1 MRIKQVTKQVLRA
14 QRGFS
19 MTQDTTHSVLFPE
32 LFSKPVLA
40 SFDQPDSSSD
50 GGAILLKAIDTEL
63 QLTARLAECIH
74 DNRQSGKIIHQLF
87 DLFRQRV
94 YGIACGYPD
103 CNDAAR
109 LADDPIHKLL
119 LDRDP
124 IGGNALGSQPTLS
137 RFENAASSK
146 DLFKMGGEL
155 ADIVIEHHAKRLKGK
170 ARRITIDLDPTDD
183 PTHGAQQ
190 LSFFN
195 GHYDCYCYLPMVG
208 TLQFNNETE
217 KYLFTVVLR
226 PGNAPASR
234 GTIAILMRL
243 LVRLRDAFPKTVF
256 RVRLD
261 GGFATPEILD
271 YLELEE
277 VEYLVGMAGNCR
289 LEKRAQRLMGKV
301 RMLSRQTGRT
311 ETLFGE
317 TRYAARKWSHR
328 RRVIIKAEVVRYPG
342 RDAKD
347 NDRFVVTNL
356 RDDPATVYMI
366 YRGRGDAENRI
377 KELHHGLEIDR
388 TSCTS
393 FLANQLRVFMT
404 AAAYVLMQEM
414 RQRATGT
421 DLATAQV
428 STLRERLLKLA
439 VWVQGSV
446 RRIVLHFPNNFPWLA
461 CWKQIAQAVHA
472 AS

>member
-1 MRIKQVTKQVLRA
+1 
-14 QRGFS
+14 
-19 MTQDTTHSVLFPE
+19 MTHDTTQSVLFPAH
-32 LFSKPVLA
+32 FSKPVLA
-40 SFDQPDSSSD
+40 TFDQPDSSSD

-63 QLTARLAECIH
+63 DLTERLANCI
-74 DNRQSGKIIHQLF
+74 RESREKGKILHSLL

-94 YGIACGYPD
+94 YGIACGYAD

-109 LADDPIHKLL
+109 LADDPIQKLL

-124 IGGNALGSQPTLS
+124 IDGNSLGSQPTLS
-137 RFENAASSK
+137 RFENAPSSK
-146 DLFKMGGEL
+146 DLFKMGSEL

-170 ARRITIDLDPTDD
+170 ARLITIDLDPTDD

-190 LSFFN
+190 LTFFN
-195 GHYDCYCYLPMVG
+195 AHYDSYCYLPMVG
-208 TLQFNNETE
+208 TLQFDNETE

-234 GTIAILMRL
+234 GTIGILMRL
-243 LVRLRDAFPKTVF
+243 LVRLRAAFPKTRF

-261 GGFATPEILD
+261 GGFATPVLLD
-271 YLELEE
+271 YLEFEG
-277 VEYLVGMAGNCR
+277 VEYLVGMAGNSR
-289 LEKRAQRLMGKV
+289 LEKRARRLMGKV
-301 RMLSRQTGRT
+301 RMKSRKTGKT

-328 RRVIIKAEVVRYPG
+328 RRIIIKAEVVRYPG
-342 RDAKD
+342 RDPRD

-356 RDDPATVYMI
+356 PHKPENVYRI

-414 RQRATGT
+414 RRRAARTP
-421 DLATAQV
+421 LATAQV
-428 STLRERLLKLA
+428 TTLRERLLKLA
-439 VWVQGSV
+439 VWVERSV
-446 RRIVLHFPNNFPWLA
+446 RRIVLHFPVNYPWLS
-461 CWKQIAQAVHA
+461 CWKQLAHAVGAQL
-472 AS
+472 

>member
-1 MRIKQVTKQVLRA
+1 
-14 QRGFS
+14 
-19 MTQDTTHSVLFPE
+19 
-32 LFSKPVLA
+32 
-40 SFDQPDSSSD
+40 
-50 GGAILLKAIDTEL
+50 LKAIDSELDLTE
-63 QLTARLAECIH
+63 RLAGCI
-74 DNRQSGKIIHQLF
+74 REMREEGKIVHPLL

-103 CNDAAR
+103 CNDADR
-109 LADDPIHKLL
+109 LADDPIQKML

-124 IGGNALGSQPTLS
+124 IDGDPLGSQPTLS
-137 RFENAASSK
+137 RFENAPSSK
-146 DLFKMGGEL
+146 DLFKVGCEL

-170 ARRITIDLDPTDD
+170 ARLITIDLDPTDD

-190 LSFFN
+190 LTFFN
-195 GHYDCYCYLPMVG
+195 SHYDSYCYLPMVG

-226 PGNAPASR
+226 PGNAHASR
-234 GTIAILMRL
+234 GAIGILMRL
-243 LVRLRDAFPKTVF
+243 FVRLRDAFPKTRF

-261 GGFATPEILD
+261 GGFATPAILD
-271 YLELEE
+271 YLELEG
-277 VEYLVGMAGNCR
+277 VEYLVGMAGNSR
-289 LEKRAQRLMGKV
+289 LEKRARRLMGKV
-301 RMLSRQTGRT
+301 RMKSRKTGKT

-342 RDAKD
+342 RDPRD

-356 RDDPATVYMI
+356 PHKPENVYRI

-388 TSCTS
+388 TSCTC

-404 AAAYVLMQEM
+404 AAADVLMQEM
-414 RQRATGT
+414 RRRSAGT
-421 DLATAQV
+421 ALAAAQV
-428 STLRERLLKLA
+428 STLRERLLKVA
-439 VWVQGSV
+439 VWVKKSV
-446 RRIVLHFPNNFPWLA
+446 RRIVLHFPVNYSWLD
-461 CWKQIAQAVHA
+461 CWKQIAGTLAVPT
-472 AS
+472 

>member
-1 MRIKQVTKQVLRA
+1 
-14 QRGFS
+14 
-19 MTQDTTHSVLFPE
+19 MTQDSTQSVLFPS
-32 LFSKPVLA
+32 LFHKPVVA

-50 GGAILLKAIDTEL
+50 GGAILLKAIDSELDLTE
-63 QLTARLAECIH
+63 RLASCLRET
-74 DNRQSGKIIHQLF
+74 REEGKIVHPLL

-103 CNDAAR
+103 CNDAGR
-109 LADDPIHKLL
+109 LADDPIQKLL

-124 IGGNALGSQPTLS
+124 IDGNSLGSQPTLS
-137 RFENAASSK
+137 RFENAPSSK
-146 DLFKMGGEL
+146 DLFKMGCEL
-155 ADIVIEHHAKRLKGK
+155 ADVVIEHHARRLKGK
-170 ARRITIDLDPTDD
+170 ARLITIDLDPTDD

-190 LSFFN
+190 LTFFN
-195 GHYDCYCYLPMVG
+195 AHYDSYCYLPMVG
-208 TLQFNNETE
+208 TLQFDNESE

-234 GTIAILMRL
+234 GTFGILMRVL
-243 LVRLRDAFPKTVF
+243 TRLRDAFPKTRF

-261 GGFATPEILD
+261 GGFAQPALLD
-271 YLELEE
+271 YLELEG
-277 VEYLVGMAGNCR
+277 VEYLVGMASNSR
-289 LEKRAQRLMGKV
+289 LEKRARRLMGKV
-301 RMLSRQTGRT
+301 RMKSRKTGKT

-328 RRVIIKAEVVRYPG
+328 RRVIIKAEVVRCPG
-342 RDAKD
+342 RDPRD

-356 RDDPATVYMI
+356 PHKPENVYKI

-404 AAAYVLMQEM
+404 AAADVLMQEM
-414 RQRATGT
+414 HRRAAET
-421 DLATAQV
+421 DCAKAQV
-428 STLRERLLKLA
+428 TTLRERLLKVA
-439 VWVQGSV
+439 VWVEKSV
-446 RRIVLHFPNNFPWLA
+446 RRIVLHFPVNYPWLP
-461 CWKQIAQAVHA
+461 CWKRLAHAVGAQL
-472 AS
+472 

>member
-1 MRIKQVTKQVLRA
+1 
-14 QRGFS
+14 
-19 MTQDTTHSVLFPE
+19 MTQDNTQSVLFPN
-32 LFSKPVLA
+32 LFHKPVVA

-50 GGAILLKAIDTEL
+50 GGAILLKAIDSELDLTE
-63 QLTARLAECIH
+63 RLAGCLRET
-74 DNRQSGKIIHQLF
+74 REEGKIVHSLL

-103 CNDAAR
+103 CNDADR
-109 LADDPIHKLL
+109 LADDPIQKLL

-124 IGGNALGSQPTLS
+124 IDGDSLGSQPTLS
-137 RFENAASSK
+137 RFENAPSSK
-146 DLFKMGGEL
+146 DLFKVGCEL

-170 ARRITIDLDPTDD
+170 ARLITIDLDPTDD

-190 LSFFN
+190 LTFFN
-195 GHYDCYCYLPMVG
+195 AHYDSYCYLPMVG
-208 TLQFNNETE
+208 TLQFNNEKE

-226 PGNAPASR
+226 PGNAHASR
-234 GTIAILMRL
+234 GAIGILMRL
-243 LVRLRDAFPKTVF
+243 FVRLRDAFPKTRF

-261 GGFATPEILD
+261 GGFATPAILD
-271 YLELEE
+271 YLELEG
-277 VEYLVGMAGNCR
+277 VEYLVGMAGNSR
-289 LEKRAQRLMGKV
+289 LEKRARRLMGKA
-301 RMLSRQTGRT
+301 RMKSRKTGKT

-317 TRYAARKWSHR
+317 TRYAARKWPHR

-342 RDAKD
+342 RDPRD

-356 RDDPATVYMI
+356 PHKPENVYRI

-404 AAAYVLMQEM
+404 AAADVLMQEM
-414 RQRATGT
+414 RRRSAGT
-421 DLATAQV
+421 ALAAAQV
-428 STLRERLLKLA
+428 STLRERLLKVA
-439 VWVQGSV
+439 VWVKKSV
-446 RRIVLHFPNNFPWLA
+446 RRIVLHFPVNYPWLD
-461 CWKQIAQAVHA
+461 CWKQITGTVAVPT
-472 AS
+472 

>member
-1 MRIKQVTKQVLRA
+1 MV
-14 QRGFS
+14 
-19 MTQDTTHSVLFPE
+19 D
-32 LFSKPVLA
+32 
-40 SFDQPDSSSD
+40 
-50 GGAILLKAIDTEL
+50 
-63 QLTARLAECIH
+63 
-74 DNRQSGKIIHQLF
+74 QLF
-87 DLFRQRV
+87 DLLRQRV

-103 CNDAAR
+103 CNNGAR
-109 LADDPIHKLL
+109 LAADPIHKLL

-124 IGGNALGSQPTLS
+124 TDGDALGSQPTLS
-137 RFENAASSK
+137 RFENSVSSK
-146 DLFKMGGEL
+146 DLFRMGSEL
-155 ADIVIEHHAKRLKGK
+155 ADIVIEHHAKRLKGR
-170 ARRITIDLDPTDD
+170 AHRITIDLDPTDD
-183 PTHGAQQ
+183 PTHGTQQ

-195 GHYDCYCYLPMVG
+195 AHYGSYCYLPVFG
-208 TLQFNNETE
+208 TLQFDNERE

-226 PGNAPASR
+226 PGNAHASR
-234 GTIAILMRL
+234 GAIGILMRL
-243 LVRLRDAFPKTVF
+243 LTRLRDAFPKTRF

-261 GGFATPEILD
+261 GGFAAAALLD

-277 VEYLVGMAGNCR
+277 VEYLVGIASNSR

-301 RMLSRQTGRT
+301 RMMSRKSGKT

-317 TRYAARKWSHR
+317 TLYAAKKWSHR

-342 RDAKD
+342 RDPKD
-347 NDRFVVTNL
+347 NGRFVVTNL
-356 RDDPATVYMI
+356 RDKPETVYEI

-393 FLANQLRVFMT
+393 FLANQLRVLMT

-414 RQRATGT
+414 RRRAAGT

-428 STLRERLLKLA
+428 TTLRERLLKMA
-439 VWVQGSV
+439 VWVEKSV
-446 RRIVLHFPNNFPWLA
+446 RRIVLHFPVNFPWLT
-461 CWKQIAQAVHA
+461 WKQIAEAIAA

>member
-1 MRIKQVTKQVLRA
+1 
-14 QRGFS
+14 
-19 MTQDTTHSVLFPE
+19 MTQDNTQSVLFSN
-32 LFSKPVLA
+32 LFHKPVFA
-40 SFDQPDSSSD
+40 SFDQPDSSCD
-50 GGAILLKAIDTEL
+50 GGAILLKAIDSELDLTE
-63 QLTARLAECIH
+63 RLAGCI
-74 DNRQSGKIIHQLF
+74 RETREEAKIVHPLL

-103 CNDAAR
+103 CNDADR
-109 LADDPIHKLL
+109 LADDPIHKML

-124 IGGNALGSQPTLS
+124 IDGNSLGSQPTLS
-137 RFENAASSK
+137 RFENAPSSK
-146 DLFKMGGEL
+146 DLFKVGCKL
-155 ADIVIEHHAKRLKGK
+155 ADLVIEHHAKRLKGK
-170 ARRITIDLDPTDD
+170 ARLVTIDLDPTDD

-190 LSFFN
+190 LTFFN
-195 GHYDCYCYLPMVG
+195 GHYDSYCYLPMVG
-208 TLQFNNETE
+208 TLQFNDETE

-234 GTIAILMRL
+234 GTIGILMRL
-243 LVRLRDAFPKTVF
+243 LVRLRDAFPKTRF

-261 GGFATPEILD
+261 GGFATPAILD
-271 YLELEE
+271 YLELEG
-277 VEYLVGMAGNCR
+277 VEYLVGIAGNSR
-289 LEKRAQRLMGKV
+289 LEKRARRLMGKV
-301 RMLSRQTGRT
+301 RMKSRKTGKT

-328 RRVIIKAEVVRYPG
+328 RRVIIKAEVVRCPG
-342 RDAKD
+342 RDPKD

-356 RDDPATVYMI
+356 PHKPENVYKI

-404 AAAYVLMQEM
+404 AAADVLMQEM
-414 RQRATGT
+414 RRRTAGT
-421 DLATAQV
+421 ALAAAQV

-439 VWVQGSV
+439 VWVEKSV
-446 RRIVLHFPNNFPWLA
+446 RRIVLHFPVNYPWLS
-461 CWKQIAQAVHA
+461 CWKQLAHAVGA
-472 AS
+472 RC

>member
-1 MRIKQVTKQVLRA
+1 
-14 QRGFS
+14 
-19 MTQDTTHSVLFPE
+19 MTQDNTQSVLFPN
-32 LFSKPVLA
+32 LFHKPVVA

-50 GGAILLKAIDTEL
+50 GGAILLKAIDSEL
-63 QLTARLAECIH
+63 DLTQRLASCLRET
-74 DNRQSGKIIHQLF
+74 REEGKIVHPLL

-103 CNDAAR
+103 CNDADR
-109 LADDPIHKLL
+109 LADDPIQKLL

-124 IGGNALGSQPTLS
+124 IDGNSLGSQPTLS
-137 RFENAASSK
+137 RFENAPSSK
-146 DLFKMGGEL
+146 DLFKMGCEL
-155 ADIVIEHHAKRLKGK
+155 ADVVIEHHAKRLKGK
-170 ARRITIDLDPTDD
+170 ARLITIDLDPTDD

-190 LSFFN
+190 LTFFN
-195 GHYDCYCYLPMVG
+195 AHYDSYCYLPMVG
-208 TLQFNNETE
+208 TLQFDGETE

-226 PGNAPASR
+226 PGNAHASR
-234 GTIAILMRL
+234 GTIGILMRF
-243 LVRLRDAFPKTVF
+243 LVRLREAFPKTRF
-256 RVRLD
+256 RIRLD

-271 YLELEE
+271 YLEFEG
-277 VEYLVGMAGNCR
+277 VEYLVGMAGNSR
-289 LEKRAQRLMGKV
+289 LEKRAHRLMGKV
-301 RMLSRQTGRT
+301 RMESRKTGKT

-342 RDAKD
+342 RDPRD

-356 RDDPATVYMI
+356 PHKPENVYKI

-404 AAAYVLMQEM
+404 AAADVLMQEM
-414 RQRATGT
+414 RRRAAGT
-421 DLATAQV
+421 DCAKAQV
-428 STLRERLLKLA
+428 TTLRERLLKVA
-439 VWVQGSV
+439 VWVQKSV
-446 RRIVLHFPNNFPWLA
+446 RRIILHFPVNYPWFTCWRRLA
-461 CWKQIAQAVHA
+461 HAVGAQL
-472 AS
+472 

>member
-1 MRIKQVTKQVLRA
+1 
-14 QRGFS
+14 
-19 MTQDTTHSVLFPE
+19 MTHDTTQSVLFPAH
-32 LFSKPVLA
+32 FSKPVLA
-40 SFDQPDSSSD
+40 TFDQPDSSSD

-63 QLTARLAECIH
+63 DLTERLANCI
-74 DNRQSGKIIHQLF
+74 RESREEGKILHSLL

-94 YGIACGYPD
+94 YGIACGYAD

-109 LADDPIHKLL
+109 LADDPIQKLL

-124 IGGNALGSQPTLS
+124 IDGNSLGSQPTLS
-137 RFENAASSK
+137 RFENAPSSK
-146 DLFKMGGEL
+146 DLFKMGSEL
-155 ADIVIEHHAKRLKGK
+155 ADIVIEHHGKRLKGK
-170 ARRITIDLDPTDD
+170 ARLITIDLDPTDD

-190 LSFFN
+190 LTFFN
-195 GHYDCYCYLPMVG
+195 AHYDSYCYLPMVG
-208 TLQFNNETE
+208 TLQFDNETE

-234 GTIAILMRL
+234 GTIGILMRL
-243 LVRLRDAFPKTVF
+243 LVRLRAAFPKTRF

-261 GGFATPEILD
+261 GGFATPVLLD
-271 YLELEE
+271 YLEFEG
-277 VEYLVGMAGNCR
+277 VEYLVGMAGNSR
-289 LEKRAQRLMGKV
+289 LEKRARRLMGKV
-301 RMLSRQTGRT
+301 RMKSRKTGKT

-328 RRVIIKAEVVRYPG
+328 RRIIIKAEVVRYPG
-342 RDAKD
+342 RDPRD

-356 RDDPATVYMI
+356 PHKPENVYRI

-393 FLANQLRVFMT
+393 FLANQFRVFMT

-414 RQRATGT
+414 RRRAARTPF
-421 DLATAQV
+421 ATAQV
-428 STLRERLLKLA
+428 TTLRERLLKLA
-439 VWVQGSV
+439 VWVERSV
-446 RRIVLHFPNNFPWLA
+446 RRIVLHFPVNYPWLS
-461 CWKQIAQAVHA
+461 CWKQLAHAVGAQL
-472 AS
+472 

>member
-1 MRIKQVTKQVLRA
+1 
-14 QRGFS
+14 
-19 MTQDTTHSVLFPE
+19 MTQDNTQSVLFPE

-40 SFDQPDSSSD
+40 SFDQPDSSCD

-63 QLTARLAECIH
+63 QLTQRLAQCIH
-74 DNRQSGKIIHQLF
+74 DSRQSGKVIHQLF

-124 IGGNALGSQPTLS
+124 IDGDPLGSQPTLS
-137 RFENAASSK
+137 RFENAVSSK
-146 DLFKMGGEL
+146 DLFKMGGAL
-155 ADIVIEHHAKRLKGK
+155 ADIVIEHHAKRLKDRV
-170 ARRITIDLDPTDD
+170 RRITIDLDPTDD

-208 TLQFNNETE
+208 TLQFNNEKE

-234 GTIAILMRL
+234 GAIAILMRL

-261 GGFATPEILD
+261 GGFATPDILD
-271 YLELEE
+271 YLELEG
-277 VEYLVGMAGNCR
+277 VEYLVGMAGNSR
-289 LEKRAQRLMGKV
+289 LEKRALRLMGKV
-301 RMLSRQTGRT
+301 RMMSRQSGKT

-342 RDAKD
+342 RDPKD

-356 RDDPATVYMI
+356 PEAPETVYRI
-366 YRGRGDAENRI
+366 YRGRGDTENRI

-393 FLANQLRVFMT
+393 FLANQLRVLMT
-404 AAAYVLMQEM
+404 AAAYVLMQEI
-414 RQRATGT
+414 RRRAAGT
-421 DLATAQV
+421 DLATVQI

-439 VWVQGSV
+439 VWVQKSV
-446 RRIVLHFPNNFPWLA
+446 RRIVLHFPINFPWLT
-461 CWKQIAQAVHA
+461 CWKQIAQAIPA

>member
-1 MRIKQVTKQVLRA
+1 
-14 QRGFS
+14 
-19 MTQDTTHSVLFPE
+19 MTQDNTQTVLFPN
-32 LFSKPVLA
+32 LFHKPVVA

-50 GGAILLKAIDTEL
+50 GGAILLKAVDGQLDLTE
-63 QLTARLAECIH
+63 RLAGCIRDTREESKVVH
-74 DNRQSGKIIHQLF
+74 PLL

-103 CNDAAR
+103 CNDADR
-109 LADDPIHKLL
+109 LADDPIHKML

-124 IGGNALGSQPTLS
+124 IDGNSLGSQPTLS
-137 RFENAASSK
+137 RFENAPSIK
-146 DLFKMGGEL
+146 DLFRVGCKL
-155 ADIVIEHHAKRLKGK
+155 ADIVTEHHAKRLKGK
-170 ARRITIDLDPTDD
+170 ARLITIDLDPTDD

-190 LSFFN
+190 LTFFN
-195 GHYDCYCYLPMVG
+195 GHYDSFCYLPMVG
-208 TLQFNNETE
+208 TLQFNDETE

-234 GTIAILMRL
+234 GTIGILKRL
-243 LVRLRDAFPKTVF
+243 LARLRHAFPKTHF

-261 GGFATPEILD
+261 GGFATPGILD
-271 YLELEE
+271 YLESEG
-277 VEYLVGMAGNCR
+277 VQYLVGMPGNSR
-289 LEKRAQRLMGKV
+289 LEKRSRRLMGKV
-301 RMLSRQTGRT
+301 RMKSRKTGKT

-328 RRVIIKAEVVRYPG
+328 RRIIIKAEVVRFPG
-342 RDAKD
+342 RDPRD

-356 RDDPATVYMI
+356 PHKPERVYGI

-404 AAAYVLMQEM
+404 AAADVLMQQM
-414 RQRATGT
+414 RVRAAGT
-421 DLATAQV
+421 VLATAQV
-428 STLRERLLKLA
+428 STLRERLLKMA
-439 VWVQGSV
+439 VWLQRSV
-446 RRIVLHFPNNFPWLA
+446 RRIVLHFPVNYAWLD
-461 CWKQIAQAVHA
+461 CWKKIARPVAVKT
-472 AS
+472 

>member
-1 MRIKQVTKQVLRA
+1 
-14 QRGFS
+14 
-19 MTQDTTHSVLFPE
+19 MTHDNTQSVLFPN
-32 LFSKPVLA
+32 LFHKPVVA

-50 GGAILLKAIDTEL
+50 GGAILLKAIDSELDLTE
-63 QLTARLAECIH
+63 RLASCI
-74 DNRQSGKIIHQLF
+74 RETREEGKIVHPLV

-103 CNDAAR
+103 CNDADR
-109 LADDPIHKLL
+109 LADDPIQKML

-124 IGGNALGSQPTLS
+124 IDGNSLGSQPTLS
-137 RFENAASSK
+137 RFENAFSTK
-146 DLFKMGGEL
+146 DLFNMGSEL
-155 ADIVIEHHAKRLKGK
+155 ADIVVEHHAKRLKGK
-170 ARRITIDLDPTDD
+170 ARLITIDLDPTDD

-190 LSFFN
+190 LTFFN
-195 GHYDCYCYLPMVG
+195 AHYDSYCYLPTVG
-208 TLQFNNETE
+208 TLQFDNETE

-234 GTIAILMRL
+234 GTIGILMRL
-243 LVRLRDAFPKTVF
+243 LVRLRDAFTKTRF

-261 GGFATPEILD
+261 GGFAQPALLD
-271 YLELEE
+271 YLELEG
-277 VEYLVGMAGNCR
+277 VEYLVGMASNSR
-289 LEKRAQRLMGKV
+289 LEKRARRLMGKV
-301 RMLSRQTGRT
+301 RMKSRKTGKT

-342 RDAKD
+342 RDPRD

-356 RDDPATVYMI
+356 PHKPEKVYMI
-366 YRGRGDAENRI
+366 YRNRGDAENRI

-414 RQRATGT
+414 RRRAAGT

-428 STLRERLLKLA
+428 TTLRERLLKVA
-439 VWVQGSV
+439 VWVQKSV
-446 RRIVLHFPNNFPWLA
+446 RRIVLHFPLNHPWLIE
-461 CWKQIAQAVHA
+461 WKQLAHAVGA
-472 AS
+472 RL